1 MVMMVMTEFGR
12 VCSKSTELHFPDV
25 EDQLES
31 VRNIVPEVIQWR
43 RDHPPTQ
50 YDTDDSAQVWP
61 PIGSYWLCLEPH
73 N

>member
-1 MVMMVMTEFGR
+1 MTVVMLTEFGR

-31 VRNIVPEVIQWR
+31 VRNIVLEVIQWR

-50 YDTDDSAQVWP
+50 YDTEDGAQV
-61 PIGSYWLCLEPH
+61 
-73 N
+73 